1 MESTTVNPSSL
12 ALTCG
17 MLEMVSA
24 ARPCR
29 PAVFARHGA
38 DSQSQTKPV
47 NHTLHRVSIAKPTT
61 TTTAAAVTA
70 PVKET
75 PGDWYYSYLSVA
87 SDI

>member
-17 MLEMVSA
+17 MLEM
-24 ARPCR
+24 
-29 PAVFARHGA
+29 
-38 DSQSQTKPV
+38 TKPV

-61 TTTAAAVTA
+61 TTKTAAATT